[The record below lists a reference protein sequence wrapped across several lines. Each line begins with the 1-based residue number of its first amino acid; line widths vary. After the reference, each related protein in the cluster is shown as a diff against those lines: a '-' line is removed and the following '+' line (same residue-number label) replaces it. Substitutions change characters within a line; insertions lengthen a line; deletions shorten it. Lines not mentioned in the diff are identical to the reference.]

1 MTLMNLRYFVEAA
14 RCGSFTEAARNL
26 YVSQPGLSKQI
37 ALVEKEVGV
46 PLFERANRS
55 VKLTPAGEYLF
66 EQLRDILA
74 ATDHVLERARAIG
87 LGLTGSLSI
96 GCLEG
101 HDHPPQLQAL
111 TAQFP
116 DLDLY
121 IEKNSFSN
129 LRSGLLSG
137 RYDLIV
143 TLSFETDTLT
153 NIKSRTLRAMCGAVA
168 INRQNPKSRIPNL
181 TLCDLYD
188 EDFVTISEE
197 ESPGGLALLIKQ
209 CEACGFTPR
218 IVRQFSSHE
227 SLMLAVETGIG
238 VSILENYAQLFNSDT
253 VRIVTLPESDFS
265 HLCAIWLSQNSNAAI
280 HTVVNALAED
290 S

>member
-66 EQLRDILA
+66 EQLSDILA
-74 ATDHVLERARAIG
+74 ATDHVIERARAIG

-101 HDHPPQLQAL
+101 HDRPPQFDNLV
-111 TAQFP
+111 AQFP

-143 TLSFETDTLT
+143 TLSFETDTLS
-153 NIKSRTLRAMCGAVA
+153 NIDSRTLRAMCGAVA
-168 INRQNPKSRIPNL
+168 INRQNPKAKIPNL
-181 TLCDLYD
+181 TLCDLKD
-188 EDFVTISEE
+188 EDFVSISEE
-197 ESPGGLALLIKQ
+197 ESPGGLSLLIKQ

-218 IVRQFSSHE
+218 IVRQFSSQE
-227 SLMLAVETGIG
+227 SLMLAVETGLG
-238 VSILENYAQLFNSDT
+238 VSILENYAMLFKSDT

-265 HLCAIWLSQNSNAAI
+265 HLCAIWLHQNSNAAI
-280 HTVVNALAED
+280 RTVVNALAED

>member
-37 ALVEKEVGV
+37 VLVEKEVGV

-101 HDHPPQLQAL
+101 HDQPPQLATL
-111 TAQFP
+111 AAQFP

-153 NIKSRTLRAMCGAVA
+153 NIKSRTLRAMCGAIA
-168 INRQNPKSRIPNL
+168 INRQNPKSHIPNL
-181 TLCDLYD
+181 TLCDLFD

-209 CEACGFTPR
+209 CEACGFKPR

-238 VSILENYAQLFNSDT
+238 VSILENYAQLFKSDT

-265 HLCAIWLSQNSNAAI
+265 HLSAIWLSQNSNAAI

>member
-101 HDHPPQLQAL
+101 HDQPPQLATL
-111 TAQFP
+111 AAQFP

-153 NIKSRTLRAMCGAVA
+153 NIKSRTLRAMCGAIA
-168 INRQNPKSRIPNL
+168 INRQNPKSHIPNL
-181 TLCDLYD
+181 TLCDLFD

-209 CEACGFTPR
+209 CEACGFKPR

-238 VSILENYAQLFNSDT
+238 VSILENYAQLFKSDT

-265 HLCAIWLSQNSNAAI
+265 HLSAIWLSQNSNAAI

>member
-46 PLFERANRS
+46 PLFMRANRS
-55 VKLTPAGEYLF
+55 VKLTPAGEYLY

-74 ATDHVLERARAIG
+74 AADHVLERTRAIG

-96 GCLEG
+96 GYLEG
-101 HDHPPQLQAL
+101 HDRPAQLDVLAE
-111 TAQFP
+111 QFP

-143 TLSFETDTLT
+143 TLSFEADFLP
-153 NIKSRTLRAMCGAVA
+153 NVSCQTLRAMHGAIA
-168 INRQNPKSRIPNL
+168 INRQNPKAQIPALSLN
-181 TLCDLYD
+181 DLKN
-188 EDFVTISEE
+188 EAFVTISEQ
-197 ESPGGLALLIKQ
+197 ESPGGLRLLIKQ
-209 CEACGFTPR
+209 CVGCGFKPK
-218 IVRQFSSHE
+218 IVRQFSSQE
-227 SLMLAVETGIG
+227 SLMLAVETGLG
-238 VSILENYAQLFNSDT
+238 VTILENSAELFASNA
-253 VRIVTLPESDFS
+253 VRIVPLPESDYS
-265 HLCAIWLSQNSNAAI
+265 HLCAIWLEQNSNAAI
-280 HTVVNALAED
+280 RTVVGSLSE
-290 S
+290 

>member
-96 GCLEG
+96 GYLEG
-101 HDHPPQLQAL
+101 HDQPPQLGVLA
-111 TAQFP
+111 AQFP

-137 RYDLIV
+137 RYDLII

-153 NIKSRTLRAMCGAVA
+153 NIKSRTLRAMCGAIA
-168 INRQNPKSRIPNL
+168 INRQNPKSHIPNL
-181 TLCDLYD
+181 TLCDLFD

-209 CEACGFTPR
+209 CEACGFKPR

-238 VSILENYAQLFNSDT
+238 VSILENYAQLFKSDT

-265 HLCAIWLSQNSNAAI
+265 HLSAIWLSQNSNAAI
-280 HTVVNALAED
+280 HTIVNALAED